1 MKLIKYNQLLKFSK
15 KILIKIGVN
24 SFCATR
30 VSLGLCNASLRGV
43 DSHGIKLLTHYM
55 RSVLF
60 GRKNPK
66 PKFKFE
72 KKFKCIQLLDADNGF
87 GLSAGYVAVKKC
99 VEIAKINGAG
109 VVGVKNSSHPGAL
122 ASIVL
127 EQAKKGYLIFGFT
140 HADSLQLTYGG
151 TNPYFGTNPICF
163 AAPRG
168 RLEPFCLDM
177 ATTKISWNKLLN
189 YKRLKK
195 KLPANVAADIFGK
208 ETIDPFKATSLLSIG
223 DYKGFGLAAMIEI
236 LCSVFIGMKFGINIP
251 SMYKSSIKKTRKLGQ
266 LYIVIRVDSFVS
278 RNNFV
283 KDLIR
288 MCKEVRSEKSR
299 SKNKIYLP
307 NDKEIIESKIR
318 LKSGIP
324 IDNELYKE
332 LKEISNNYKI
342 SI

>member
-1 MKLIKYNQLLKFSK
+1 MIKISYKKLLDYTNKVLIKSK
-15 KILIKIGVN
+15 VN
-24 SFCATR
+24 KFCART

-43 DSHGIKLLTHYM
+43 DSHGIKLLPHYM
-55 RSVLF
+55 RSALL
-60 GRKNPK
+60 GRKNLK
-66 PKFKFE
+66 PKFKFS

-87 GLSAGYVAVKKC
+87 GLSAGYKAVKKC
-99 VEIAKINGAG
+99 IEIAKVYGVG
-109 VVGVKNSSHPGAL
+109 VVGVKNSSHPGAM

-127 EQAKKGYLIFGFT
+127 EHAKKGYLIFGFT
-140 HADSLQLTYGG
+140 HADSLQLTHGG

-195 KLPANVAADIFGK
+195 KLPLNVAADIFGK
-208 ETIDPFKATSLLSIG
+208 MTVDPFKATSLLSVG
-223 DYKGFGLAAMIEI
+223 SYKGYGLASMVEI

-251 SMYKSSIKKTRKLGQ
+251 SMYKSSIKKPRKLGQ
-266 LYIVIRVDSFVS
+266 LYIAIRADSFVS
-278 RNNFV
+278 KNNFV
-283 KDLIR
+283 TDLIK
-288 MCKEVRSEKSR
+288 MCKEVRLEKSS